1 MVFLFLQ
8 TIVPTVPASFLTFG
22 DHPLYRRYETLPKL
36 WGLSALDD
44 QLIAGLVM
52 KIGAGLLLMSL
63 IAVIF
68 FRWVATDE
76 TTPHRRPIGVPAAP
90 ELTEVKA

>member
-1 MVFLFLQ
+1 
-8 TIVPTVPASFLTFG
+8 
-22 DHPLYRRYETLPKL
+22 
-36 WGLSALDD
+36 
-44 QLIAGLVM
+44 M

-76 TTPHRRPIGVPAAP
+76 PTPRRLPTGTAAAP
-90 ELTEVKA
+90 ELTEVKV